1 MANNNGVMAQSM
13 RAIGK
18 RIKWKVR
25 DFIIWLMEVLT
36 VENGKIINFTEMD
49 YNKLLM
55 VENMMASL
63 LMESNTEKDYI
74 LGEMENNMMEC
85 GKMEN
90 NTEKVYS
97 QLHLVKSV
105 KVFGLMA

>member
-1 MANNNGVMAQSM
+1 MENNNGVMGQSM
-13 RAIGK
+13 KVIGK
-18 RIKWKVR
+18 RIKWKVK

-55 VENMMASL
+55 VENMMAFLVKVSN
-63 LMESNTEKDYI
+63 MERVYI

-85 GKMEN
+85 GKTVN
-90 NTEKVYS
+90 NTEKAYS
-97 QLHLVKSV
+97 QLQLVKFV
-105 KVFGLMA
+105 KVFGLTA